1 MSKTSSLRPPG
12 FPFSA
17 FSLTA
22 DFFLPAPGLA
32 PPRPPV
38 LLDFVGIFLTPFL
51 EKIEQPQP
59 AALNYPFD
67 FAFFAHEAPGRCPLM
82 QVPEI
87 LTAPRSPVAKLMMQL
102 CVAGLAEGHQI
113 VIPMRP
119 AL

>member
-1 MSKTSSLRPPG
+1 MLFRSLLCYWIL
-12 FPFSA
+12 SA
-17 FSLTA
+17 FSH
-22 DFFLPAPGLA
+22 
-32 PPRPPV
+32 
-38 LLDFVGIFLTPFL
+38 PFSR
-51 EKIEQPQP
+51 KIKQPQT

>member
-1 MSKTSSLRPPG
+1 MTIQQDRQKHSIRHQH
-12 FPFSA
+12 
-17 FSLTA
+17 
-22 DFFLPAPGLA
+22 
-32 PPRPPV
+32 RR
-38 LLDFVGIFLTPFL
+38 
-51 EKIEQPQP
+51 KIEPEGENRPRYLAKSIDNPKQPQP